1 MPLQSHTQSQSQPKS
16 CNKLLIIDPQ
26 NDFCDIPHAALPV
39 AGAMADMER
48 IADLITHCQDGH
60 TGHTVLD
67 SITVTLDSHPALAIE
82 RAGFWLTRSG
92 EAVAPF
98 TMISHAAVQ
107 AGEFRP
113 RQPQQLDYVLHYL
126 HNLEAG
132 GKYQLMIWPAHCIL
146 GTWGHAMPA
155 VVSDALYQWEL
166 ATQTPIHKALKGL
179 NPLTEQYS
187 AIRAEVPLPDD
198 VQTHTNQALVDSVI
212 PAAAGYLLVTGEASS
227 HCVRATLM
235 DILPSIPP
243 QRRAQ
248 VLVLTDCM
256 SPVTGFEAQTAQFF
270 ADCRRLGLQTVT
282 AAQAKEMLY
291 ATR

>member
-1 MPLQSHTQSQSQPKS
+1 MNH
-16 CNKLLIIDPQ
+16 LLIIDPQ

-48 IADLITHCQDGH
+48 IAKLIGDCQTE
-60 TGHTVLD
+60 TGSALGA
-67 SITVTLDSHPALAIE
+67 ITVTLDSHPALAIE
-82 RAGFWLTRSG
+82 RAGFWLTQSG

-98 TMISHAAVQ
+98 TVISHAAVQ
-107 AGEFRP
+107 AGAFQP
-113 RQPQQLDYVLHYL
+113 RQPQQREYVLQYL
-126 HNLEAG
+126 QALEAG

-166 ATQTPIHKALKGL
+166 ATQTPVQKVLKGL
-179 NPLTEQYS
+179 NPFTEQYS

-198 VQTHTNQALVDSVI
+198 VQTHTNQALVDSVV
-212 PAAAGYLLVTGEASS
+212 PHENGYLLVTGEASS

-235 DILPSIPP
+235 DILPSVPP
-243 QRRAQ
+243 ERRAQ

-270 ADCRRLGLQTVT
+270 DDCRRFGLQTVT
-282 AAQAKEMLY
+282 AAQAKEIIHVP
-291 ATR
+291 R